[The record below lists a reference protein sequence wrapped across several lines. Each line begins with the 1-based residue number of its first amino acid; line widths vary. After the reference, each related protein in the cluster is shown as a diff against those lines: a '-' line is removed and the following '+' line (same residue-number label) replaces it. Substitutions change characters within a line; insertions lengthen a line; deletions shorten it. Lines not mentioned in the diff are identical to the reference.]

1 MNEPGHHEDEPGRH
15 ETMSTSPLMPAPEAC
30 STSAEPAR
38 DPRQPSAAAPAAAVA
53 PAAATD
59 SARASAAASPAPRI
73 AVVIGTGGIGGALAE
88 ALRSAA
94 EYDEVVVLGRRS
106 TPAVDLLDE
115 ASIAAAARWLAARG
129 APELVIDAT
138 GILHGPGMAPEK
150 SWRELDPATLAQAFA
165 INAIGPAL
173 LMKHFLPLLPRER
186 RAVFATLSARVGSIG
201 DNRLGGWYAYRA
213 SKAALNQ
220 LVRTAAVEL
229 RRSRP
234 QAICVAL
241 HPGTVDTGLSAPFAK
256 SGLQVQAP
264 AEAAARL
271 LAVIGRLGPNDSG
284 EFFDHRGEPVP
295 W

>member
-1 MNEPGHHEDEPGRH
+1 MNEAVQDDAMGASPTAPDPG
-15 ETMSTSPLMPAPEAC
+15 STTVPE
-30 STSAEPAR
+30 R
-38 DPRQPSAAAPAAAVA
+38 DPRPTSVPAASPALPPADA
-53 PAAATD
+53 PD
-59 SARASAAASPAPRI
+59 PARASAATSPVRRI
-73 AVVIGTGGIGGALAE
+73 AVVIGTGGIGGALAQ
-88 ALRSAA
+88 ALRA
-94 EYDEVVVLGRRS
+94 EGAVDEVVTLGRRS
-106 TPAVDLLDE
+106 TPALDLLDE
-115 ASIAAAARWLAARG
+115 ASIAACAQWLAARG

-173 LMKHFLPLLPRER
+173 LMKHFLPLLPRDR
-186 RAVFATLSARVGSIG
+186 RALFATLSAKVGSIG

-220 LVRTAAVEL
+220 LVRTASVEL

-264 AEAAARL
+264 ALAAQRL
-271 LAVIGRLGPNDSG
+271 LTVLAGLKAEDSG
-284 EFFDHRGEPVP
+284 EFFDYRGERLP